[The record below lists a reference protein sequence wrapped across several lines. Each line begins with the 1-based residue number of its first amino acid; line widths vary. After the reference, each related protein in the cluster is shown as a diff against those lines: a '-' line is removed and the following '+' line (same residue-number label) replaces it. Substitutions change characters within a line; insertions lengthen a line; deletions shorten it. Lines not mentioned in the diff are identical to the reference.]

1 MAISQ
6 KCNWKCPVYIWNSIF
21 INILDGWSIYSAR
34 TRTPGMLQ
42 SMGSKRGRH
51 NWAAELNWFLHNQE
65 NAQESPSEMLIVE
78 IPWCSSGWDSV
89 LSPLMVQVWLLVNK
103 LSPQAAKREQ
113 KKQNQKLKK
122 RNVDGIHTGQEFTME
137 SRFITY
143 CRWRCEL
150 IQSFWQTSDAIN
162 KFSKAFENLSFI
174 ILTPW
179 RPFWKPITKKWKHW
193 YI

>member
-6 KCNWKCPVYIWNSIF
+6 KWNWKCPVYIWKSIF
-21 INILDGWSIYSAR
+21 INILDGWSIYSAW
-34 TRTPGMLQ
+34 TGKPGMPQ
-42 SMGSKRGRH
+42 SMGSKSRTQLS
-51 NWAAELNWFLHNQE
+51 NWTEPIHPQPRKCTGKPIRNVDCRN
-65 NAQESPSEMLIVE
+65 S
-78 IPWCSSGWDSV
+78 
-89 LSPLMVQVWLLVNK
+89 LMVQWLGLRAFTTEGAGSIAGQWTK
-103 LSPQAAKREQ
+103 SPQAARCEPKN
-113 KKQNQKLKK
+113 KKFKK

-150 IQSFWQTSDAIN
+150 IQSFWQTSDTIN
-162 KFSKAFENLSFI
+162 KFSKAFENLSSI

-179 RPFWKPITKKWKHW
+179 CPFWKPITKKWKHR